1 MKEVVAKVQM
11 YVGTRADGRGFTEM
25 VFHPEQD
32 AVIFRDKDG
41 NEIRLD
47 PQRMSTMVKELSA
60 FTALLERIGVKTK

>member
-11 YVGTRADGRGFTEM
+11 YVGTRADGSGVTEM